1 MFFAI
6 YFVILTVAAGVTI
19 RTSRLKMRAIPL
31 KATIACFAFILM
43 ATMIDGKDGVVA
55 SVVAS
60 LIFTTGVWVVGL
72 ATVSLD
78 QAKLSHSAPI
88 DFRRLLVRV
97 GAAVAVMVAAT
108 VVLAAV
114 VGNLGS
120 VTLGLKMQQSPILG
134 VVAIPIFEE
143 VLFRAIPMGLVYNWK
158 LSGALS
164 SWIYFAGSSLFF
176 SICHI
181 YPLHPFRTPQT
192 IIIGLTLALLYKKEG
207 LLASTFAHIFF
218 NATVFIYFLSK

>member
-1 MFFAI
+1 M
-6 YFVILTVAAGVTI
+6 LTVAVIVTI
-19 RTSRLKMRAIPL
+19 RTSGLRIQSIPRS
-31 KATIACFAFILM
+31 ATIACFTLILV
-43 ATMIDGKDGVVA
+43 ASLAEGRDGVA
-55 SVVAS
+55 ESVLAS
-60 LIFTTGVWVVGL
+60 LIFTAGVWVVGL

-78 QAKLSHSAPI
+78 QAKLSHSALI
-88 DFRRLLVRV
+88 DSRRLLVRV
-97 GAAVAVMVAAT
+97 GAAVAVMIAAT
-108 VVLAAV
+108 LVLAAV

-120 VTLGLKMQQSPILG
+120 LTLGLKMQQSPILG
-134 VVAIPIFEE
+134 VVVIPIFEE

-181 YPLHPFRTPQT
+181 YPLHPFRTPHT
-192 IIIGLTLALLYKKEG
+192 IIIGLTLSLLYKKEG

-218 NATVFIYFLSK
+218 NATIFIYFLSK